1 MCFMDAKVAMTDQ
14 SGLVLSVRGES
25 TLTVSADSALL
36 SGAIQLS
43 PGLTATIDAR
53 LRASP
58 VALTAK

>member
-53 LRASP
+53 LRAGP